1 APHKTMQGTVITL
14 TSPLT
19 GEVKAL
25 SEAVDPVFA
34 QGVMGQGVL
43 LQPTEG
49 VLVAPCDAEVSVLFP
64 TKHAIGLVTA
74 EGLELLMHIG
84 MDTVNLDGQ
93 GFEALVKQGDQVKAG
108 QTLIQFDIAA
118 ISEAGYATEMPLVVT
133 NQDTFTVTVEG
144 SLPHQIKAN
153 DKLVVAVKK

>member
-1 APHKTMQGTVITL
+1 
-14 TSPLT
+14 
-19 GEVKAL
+19 
-25 SEAVDPVFA
+25 
-34 QGVMGQGVL
+34 
-43 LQPTEG
+43 
-49 VLVAPCDAEVSVLFP
+49 
-64 TKHAIGLVTA
+64 
-74 EGLELLMHIG
+74 